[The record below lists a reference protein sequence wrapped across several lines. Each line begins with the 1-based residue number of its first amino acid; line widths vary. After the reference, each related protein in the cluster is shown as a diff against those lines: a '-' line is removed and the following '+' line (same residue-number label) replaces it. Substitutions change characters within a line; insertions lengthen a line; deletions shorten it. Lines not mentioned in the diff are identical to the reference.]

1 VPSAGKKSRW
11 EVVSQRPLTRSSQT
25 WGVTHRSGVN
35 RRHSYSN
42 GRHAAALAERAT
54 LVWIDDY
61 EPGLILYKTLFE
73 QLGFRV
79 LTAANGR
86 LGLDLLESHHVDAV
100 ITDYEMPGMD
110 GEAVATSVKNRRPEL
125 PVLMFSG
132 SSLIPESARNIVDEV
147 CDKAGSREALLAA
160 INRVLEEACSR
171 PVTVAVEAQEAPQL
185 AGVA

>member
-1 VPSAGKKSRW
+1 VPSVGKESRW
-11 EVVSQRPLTRSSQT
+11 GVVSQGPLARPSTSR
-25 WGVTHRSGVN
+25 HRPGVN
-35 RRHSYSN
+35 RRHSYNS
-42 GRHAAALAERAT
+42 GHRAAALAGRGT

-79 LTAANGR
+79 LTASTGR

-100 ITDYEMPGMD
+100 ITDYEMPGMN
-110 GEAVATSVKNRRPEL
+110 GEAVATSVKNSHPEL

-132 SSLIPESARNIVDEV
+132 SSLIPDRVRNIVDEI

-160 INRVLEEACSR
+160 INRVLEEGRSR
-171 PVTVAVEAQEAPQL
+171 PVTVAVAQGAPQL
-185 AGVA
+185 AGAA